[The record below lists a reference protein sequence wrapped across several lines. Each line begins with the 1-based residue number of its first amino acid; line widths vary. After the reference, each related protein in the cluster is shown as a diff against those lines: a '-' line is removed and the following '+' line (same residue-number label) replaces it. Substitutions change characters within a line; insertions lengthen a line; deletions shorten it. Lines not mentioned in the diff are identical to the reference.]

1 MPTST
6 RPLVA
11 IVGRPN
17 VGKSTLFN
25 RLVGRPISIVSDVAG
40 TTRDRVSADTVWAE
54 RSFILVDTGGLAPL
68 SKREDDDTRRNQPG
82 AASAEIR
89 EQVRAQV
96 DVAIADADVIVMVAD
111 VSTGVTLGDREVSQ
125 ALRSSRKPVVVAVNK
140 ADNVDREQ
148 QVYEFYGMGLGDP
161 VPISAYH
168 NVGIDDLMA
177 RVIAAF
183 PQSPEIPDPDADLTI
198 TLVGRTNAGKSML
211 LNALSGH
218 ERAIVSETP
227 GTTRDSVDTLI
238 TYDCRRILIV
248 DTAGLRRRGSIKPG
262 VERYSSLRSIRA
274 IDRADVA
281 ILVLDATE
289 LATAQD
295 AHIASYILDMY
306 KGVVFGVNKWDLSKQ
321 AGLNKDAA
329 ARKVRERF
337 KFASFAP
344 ICFVSALRETG
355 LDILMRTVQDVS
367 DQWRKDLPRYH
378 LRRTVL
384 NAVAA
389 HPPALSGRS
398 AAKIYSVSQDSTA
411 PPSFTFYVNRADMVH
426 FGYQRYLENALRDA
440 YGFAGSPLR
449 MRFKRRGQK

>member
-68 SKREDDDTRRNQPG
+68 SKREEDTRRVQPG

-111 VSTGVTLGDREVSQ
+111 VSTGVTLGDRDVAK
-125 ALRSSRKPVVVAVNK
+125 ALRSSGKPVVVAVNK
-140 ADNVDREQ
+140 ADNVEREQ
-148 QVYEFYGMGLGDP
+148 QVYEFYDMGLGDP

-168 NVGIDDLMA
+168 NVGIDDLMV
-177 RVIAAF
+177 RVVAAF
-183 PQSPEIPDPDADLTI
+183 PQSPDIPDPDADLTI

-238 TYDCRRILIV
+238 TYEGRRILIV

-262 VERYSSLRSIRA
+262 IERYSSLRSIRA

-329 ARKVRERF
+329 AVKVRERF

-344 ICFVSALRETG
+344 VCFVSALRETG
-355 LDILMRTVQDVS
+355 LDVLMHTVQDVS

-378 LRRTVL
+378 LRRTIL

>member
-68 SKREDDDTRRNQPG
+68 SKREEDTRRVQPG

-111 VSTGVTLGDREVSQ
+111 VSTGVTLGDRDVAK
-125 ALRSSRKPVVVAVNK
+125 ALRSSGKPVVVAVNK
-140 ADNVDREQ
+140 ADNVEREQ
-148 QVYEFYGMGLGDP
+148 QVYEFYDMGLGDP

-168 NVGIDDLMA
+168 NVGIDDLMV
-177 RVIAAF
+177 RVVAAF
-183 PQSPEIPDPDADLTI
+183 PHIPNLPDPDADLTI

-238 TYDCRRILIV
+238 TYEGRRILIV

-262 VERYSSLRSIRA
+262 IERYSSLRSIRA

-329 ARKVRERF
+329 AGKVRERF

-344 ICFVSALRETG
+344 VCFVSALRETG
-355 LDILMRTVQDVS
+355 LDVLMHTVQDVS

-378 LRRTVL
+378 LRRTIL

>member
-68 SKREDDDTRRNQPG
+68 SKREDDTRRNQPG
-82 AASAEIR
+82 TASAEIR

-183 PQSPEIPDPDADLTI
+183 PQSPDIPDPDADLTI

-238 TYDCRRILIV
+238 TYDSRRILIV

-262 VERYSSLRSIRA
+262 IERYSSLRSIRA

-378 LRRTVL
+378 LRRTIL